1 MLGHL
6 SQTLFST
13 QPVTL
18 VVEEI
23 SWDKS
28 AVETPITYFINQKEK
43 HVSIRRNSTL
53 ILMKSGTPFFRIDIM
68 YMIYL
73 DVRYFS
79 VVFLSIYYEK
89 LAVKTRLIMMGHFF
103 AKKSNYCPFDII
115 CNSIVLKCHCLKHT

>member
-1 MLGHL
+1 MLYCWD
-6 SQTLFST
+6 
-13 QPVTL
+13 
-18 VVEEI
+18 I
-23 SWDKS
+23 SLKRDKS
-28 AVETPITYFINQKEK
+28 AVQTPITYFINQKEK

-89 LAVKTRLIMMGHFF
+89 VAVKTRLVMMGHFF
-103 AKKSNYCPFDII
+103 AKKSNYCPSDII